1 MAEERAGNLP
11 RRDEVSAGGVVF
23 RLRDDGG
30 FDVALIR
37 THEGRWQLPKGWIED
52 GEAAERTAVR
62 ETREEAGVDAEFV
75 GPLDTIEYWYTS
87 RYGDEPARVHKLVHF
102 FLLRYLA
109 GSTDD
114 HDHEV
119 VEARWADIDEAD
131 RMLAFKDERRIVA
144 LARDALRQATSEPR
158 RSDERT

>member
-1 MAEERAGNLP
+1 MAEKSASSLP

-37 THEGRWQLPKGWIED
+37 THEGRWQLPKGWIEA
-52 GEAAERTAVR
+52 GEPAERTAIREVR
-62 ETREEAGVDAEFV
+62 EETGVDAELV
-75 GPLDTIEYWYTS
+75 GPLDAIEYWYTS
-87 RYGDEPARVHKLVHF
+87 RYGDAPARVHKLVHF
-102 FLLRYLA
+102 FLLRYLS

-119 VEARWADIDEAD
+119 IEARWADIDEAD
-131 RMLAFKDERRIVA
+131 RMLAFRDERRIVS
-144 LARDALRQATSEPR
+144 LARDALHAATSKR
-158 RSDERT
+158 GANDA

>member
-1 MAEERAGNLP
+1 MTARSERNLP

-30 FDVALIR
+30 YDVALIR

-52 GEAAERTAVR
+52 GEAAERTAAR
-62 ETREEAGVDAEFV
+62 EVREEAGVDAELV

-87 RYGDEPARVHKLVHF
+87 RYDAQPARVHKLVHF

-119 VEARWADIDEAD
+119 TESRWVEIGEAEHV
-131 RMLAFKDERRIVA
+131 LAFKDERRMVA
-144 LARDALRQATSEPR
+144 MARDALRQAASEP
-158 RSDERT
+158 

>member
-1 MAEERAGNLP
+1 MTARPESRLP
-11 RRDEVSAGGVVF
+11 RRDEVSAGGVAF

-52 GEAAERTAVR
+52 GEAAERTAAR
-62 ETREEAGVDAEFV
+62 EVREEAGVDAELV

-87 RYGDEPARVHKLVHF
+87 RYDAQPARVHKLVHF

-114 HDHEV
+114 HDDEV
-119 VEARWADIDEAD
+119 IEARWVDIDEAD

-144 LARDALRQATSEPR
+144 MARDALRQAASET
-158 RSDERT
+158 ERTS

>member
-1 MAEERAGNLP
+1 MTARNERSLP

-23 RLRDDGG
+23 RPRDDDG

-52 GEAAERTAVR
+52 DEPMERTAVR
-62 ETREEAGVDAEFV
+62 EVREEAGVDAELV

-87 RYGDEPARVHKLVHF
+87 RYDAEPARVHKLVHF

-119 VEARWADIDEAD
+119 TEARWVDMGEAE

-144 LARDALRQATSEPR
+144 LARDALHRATSDTGGEP
-158 RSDERT
+158 